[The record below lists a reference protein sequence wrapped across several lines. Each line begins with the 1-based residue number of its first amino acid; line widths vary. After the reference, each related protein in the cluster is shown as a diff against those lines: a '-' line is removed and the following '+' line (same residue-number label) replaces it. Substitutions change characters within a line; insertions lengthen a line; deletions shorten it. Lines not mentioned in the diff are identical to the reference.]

1 MSSAVTFNT
10 QSSVKTGKSF
20 NPFPG
25 LRPFGIDESHLF
37 FGREGQS
44 DEVLEKLSDNKFV
57 GVIGS
62 SGSGKSSLMYC
73 GLIPEL
79 YGGFI
84 TGAGSSWKVVITR
97 PGGGPIDNLAKALV
111 ESDGK
116 ELTEKDRF
124 TRESISSAVLKSSS
138 LGLVDAVRQMDLEE
152 SENVLIFVDQFEEL
166 FRFKKSRKD
175 SSSVNESAAFVKL
188 LLEAINQSDFPI
200 YVVLTMRSDFIG
212 DCSQYP
218 ELTKKINT
226 SHYLIPQMTRE
237 DFRQAIIGPVAVGQ
251 GVISDRLVQ
260 QLLNDVGDN
269 PDQLPIL
276 QHALMRT
283 WDYWVKNKE
292 GKESMDVGHYEAI
305 GKMKKA
311 LSEHA
316 NEAYDELEG
325 DGQEICENL
334 FKTLTEKGADG
345 RGIRHPSS
353 VEEAAEIADTTPEKI
368 IEVIEHFRLPGRSFL
383 APASHIKITSDTIID
398 ISHES
403 LMRVW
408 DRLIQWVDEEVDSVQ
423 LYQRIC
429 EGAEIYQEGTGSLWR
444 PPDLLIALNWKEK
457 RVPNLTWAKRYN
469 PSFERAMVFLESSR
483 EAYELEE
490 TNKILQQKRE
500 LRRTRTFAMVL
511 GSAAIVALGLMIFSW
526 AQYNQADKL
535 RHDAELAKED
545 ALNQKSLAEAATLDA
560 QTARDA
566 AQKSAVEAESA
577 RKDAE
582 RQAEIAMQEK
592 KKAEDAKNLAEARKI
607 EAEKATRVA
616 ITAQAQAEANA
627 QEATRQTLLAQ
638 EANDKSQALR
648 MSSIARSM
656 AVKSLQIQNDTSL
669 KALVSQQAYLFDKK
683 YGDQE
688 FNPDVY
694 AGLYYSTKFLSPPD
708 YNGLVGHDDGVRSII
723 FKADGSTMYTTG
735 SDGKVLS
742 WDMTKPDRPNK
753 LVWENQSLNRSLTL
767 SPDED
772 RLAVITQFSTIQVFK
787 LPPANK
793 LVWSLLNDDKVAWSI
808 VFEPHQNTLLAS
820 YDDGSVVEWNL
831 DNGTSKVLT
840 QYDTRFISLD
850 LTPDAR
856 WIAGGTEEGQVII
869 WDRNDPSKPAKIF
882 GDVKNTIHGIRFN
895 NKGDILATGD
905 LAGNVR
911 IWKVGTWELLEV
923 LEGHS
928 ARVHD
933 IQFSEDD
940 MFMATG
946 SFDKTVSLWF
956 TEDFNRSPA
965 VLDDQD
971 SWVWSVGFS
980 PDGTSVFA
988 GCVNNLIREYP
999 LEMDK
1004 MAGEIC
1010 GKIDRNLTAKEWTRF
1025 VAKDILVEKTCEN
1038 YPIGE

>member
-1 MSSAVTFNT
+1 MSASVTFNT
-10 QSSVKTGKSF
+10 DTSVDTRKSF

-44 DEVLEKLSDNKFV
+44 DEVLEKLADNKFV
-57 GVIGS
+57 GVIGA

-84 TGAGSSWKVVITR
+84 SGAGSSWKIVISR

-116 ELTEKDRF
+116 DLTEKEKF
-124 TRESISSAVLKSSS
+124 TRESISSAVLRSSS

-152 SENVLIFVDQFEEL
+152 NDNVLIFVDQFEEL
-166 FRFKKSRKD
+166 FRFKRSRKD

-188 LLEAINQSDFPI
+188 LLEAINQSEFPI

-218 ELTKKINT
+218 ELTKKINN

-283 WDYWVKNKE
+283 WDYWTKNRE
-292 GKESMDVGHYEAI
+292 GKEKMDVGHYEAI
-305 GKMKKA
+305 GKMEKA
-311 LSEHA
+311 LSDHA

-325 DGQEICENL
+325 DLQDICENL

-353 VEEAAEIADTTPEKI
+353 VDEIAEIAGTDANKVV
-368 IEVIEHFRLPGRSFL
+368 EVIEHFRLPGRSFL
-383 APASHIKITSDTIID
+383 APASHIKLAPESIID

-423 LYQRIC
+423 LYQRLC
-429 EGAEIYQEGTGSLWR
+429 EGAEMYQKGTGSLWR

-457 RVPNLTWAKRYN
+457 RKPNLTWAKRYN

-490 TNKILQQKRE
+490 ANKVLQQKRE
-500 LRRTRTFAMVL
+500 LRRTRTFAVIL

-526 AQYNQADKL
+526 AQYNEADRL
-535 RHDAELAKED
+535 RRDAVAAQEE
-545 ALNQKSLAEAATLDA
+545 ALNQKNLAEQAAIEA
-560 QTARDA
+560 QQARDE
-566 AQKSAVEAESA
+566 AQKSAVEAENA
-577 RKDAE
+577 RKEAE
-582 RQAEIAMQEK
+582 KQAEIALEEK
-592 KKAEDAKNLAEARKI
+592 RNAESARQLAESRRVQAERAQREAVAAQTKAEENYK
-607 EAEKATRVA
+607 
-616 ITAQAQAEANA
+616 
-627 QEATRQTLLAQ
+627 LAQ
-638 EANDKSQALR
+638 EQTRIAEEANEKSKSLR

-656 AVKSLQIQNDTSL
+656 AVKSLQIQNDTTL
-669 KALVSQQAYLFDKK
+669 RALVAQQAYLFDKE
-683 YGDQE
+683 YGEEE
-688 FNPDVY
+688 FNSDVY
-694 AGLYYSTKFLSPPD
+694 AGLYYANKYMNPKD
-708 YNGLVGHDDGVRSII
+708 YNSLQGHDDGVRSIL
-723 FKADGSTMYTTG
+723 FNKTGDKMYTTG
-735 SDGKVLS
+735 SDGKILA
-742 WDMTKPDRPNK
+742 WDMEKPGKPNK
-753 LVWENQSLNRSLTL
+753 LVWENQSLNRSLAL
-767 SPDED
+767 SPEED
-772 RLAVITQFSTIQVFK
+772 RLAVITQFSTIQVYK
-787 LPPANK
+787 LYPTDSV
-793 LVWSLLNDDKVAWSI
+793 VWSLLNDDKVAWSI

-831 DNGTSKVLT
+831 DNGTSKQLT
-840 QYDTRFISLD
+840 QYPTKFISLD

-869 WDRNDPSKPAKIF
+869 WDRESPEKPAKIF
-882 GDVKNTIHGIRFN
+882 GDVKNTIHGIRFS
-895 NKGDILATGD
+895 NKGDFLVTGD

-911 IWKVGTWELLEV
+911 VWKVGTWELLEI
-923 LEGHS
+923 LEGHT

-933 IQFSEDD
+933 IQFSRDD
-940 MFMATG
+940 KYMATG
-946 SFDKTVSLWF
+946 SFDKSILLWF
-956 TEDFNRSPA
+956 TEDWTKSPA

-971 SWVWSVGFS
+971 SWVWSVGFN
-980 PDGTSVFA
+980 PDATKIYA
-988 GCVNNLIREYP
+988 GCVNNLIREYS
-999 LEMDK
+999 LDIDEL
-1004 MAGEIC
+1004 AGSIC
-1010 GKIDRNLTAKEWTRF
+1010 GKVDRNMTAKEWKRY
-1025 VAKDILVEKTCEN
+1025 VAKDIDPKKTCEN

>member
-1 MSSAVTFNT
+1 MTSAVTFNT
-10 QSSVKTGKSF
+10 QAGVEAGKSF

-44 DEVLEKLSDNKFV
+44 DEVLEKLSDNRFV
-57 GVIGS
+57 AVIGA

-84 TGAGSSWKVVITR
+84 TDAGSSWKVVISR

-111 ESDGK
+111 EADEK
-116 ELTEKDRF
+116 ELTEKERF
-124 TRESISSAVLKSSS
+124 TRESISSAVLRSSS
-138 LGLVDAVRQMDLEE
+138 LGLVDAVRQMDLEQG
-152 SENVLIFVDQFEEL
+152 ENVLIFVDQFEEL
-166 FRFKKSRKD
+166 FRFKRSRSD
-175 SSSVNESAAFVKL
+175 SSTINESAAFVKL

-200 YVVLTMRSDFIG
+200 YVVMTMRSDFIG

-218 ELTKKINT
+218 ELTKKINN

-237 DFRQAIIGPVAVGQ
+237 DFRQAILGPVAVGH
-251 GVISDRLVQ
+251 GEISDRLVQ

-283 WDYWVKNKE
+283 WDYWIKNRE
-292 GKESMDVGHYEAI
+292 GKEKMDVGHYEAI
-305 GKMKKA
+305 GRMKKA

-316 NEAYDELEG
+316 NEAFDELDET
-325 DGQEICENL
+325 GQDICENL

-345 RGIRHPSS
+345 RGIRHPSR
-353 VEEAAEIADTTPEKI
+353 VEEISEIAGVTGERV

-383 APASHIKITSDTIID
+383 VPASHIKLDNESIID

-408 DRLIQWVDEEVDSVQ
+408 DRLIQWVDEEVESVA
-423 LYQRIC
+423 LYQRLC
-429 EGAEIYQEGTGSLWR
+429 DAAEMYQKGTGSLWR
-444 PPDLLIALNWKEK
+444 PPDLLLALNWKDK
-457 RVPNLTWAKRYN
+457 RKPNLTWAKRYN

-483 EAYELEE
+483 ESYELEE
-490 TNKILQQKRE
+490 ANKILQQKRE

-526 AQYNQADKL
+526 AQYTESERL
-535 RHDAELAKED
+535 RSEAEIAKED
-545 ALNQKSLAEAATLDA
+545 ALTQKTLAEQA
-560 QTARDA
+560 ARDA
-566 AQKSAVEAESA
+566 EQARDEAQQSAQEAQAARAEAEKQTEIALQEKQNAESA
-577 RKDAE
+577 R
-582 RQAEIAMQEK
+582 
-592 KKAEDAKNLAEARKI
+592 NLAEQRRVQ
-607 EAEKATRVA
+607 AEQASAAA
-616 ITAQAQAEANA
+616 IAAQAKAEENYTLAL
-627 QEATRQTLLAQ
+627 EQTKIAQ
-638 EANDKSQALR
+638 EANDRTQSLR

-656 AVKSLQIQNDTSL
+656 AVKSLQIKNDTTL
-669 KALVSQQAYLFDKK
+669 RALVAQQAYLFDQQ
-683 YGDQE
+683 YGDQQ

-694 AGLYYSTKFLSPPD
+694 AGLYYANKYLNKPD
-708 YNGLVGHDDGVRSII
+708 YNALSGHDDGVRSIV
-723 FKADGSTMYTTG
+723 FSKDGNKMYTTG
-735 SDGKVLS
+735 SDGKVLE
-742 WDMTKPDRPNK
+742 WNMADPAKPHK
-753 LVWENQSLNRSLTL
+753 VVWENNSLNRSLVL
-767 SPDED
+767 SPDEN
-772 RLAVITQFSTIQVFK
+772 RLGVITQFSTIQVYS
-787 LPPANK
+787 LPPADSIM
-793 LVWSLLNDDKVAWSI
+793 WSLENDDKVAWSI

-831 DNGTSKVLT
+831 DNGTSTQIT

-869 WDRNDPSKPAKIF
+869 WDRNNAGEPAKVF
-882 GDVKNTIHGIRFN
+882 GDIRNTIHGIKFN
-895 NKGDILATGD
+895 NSGTLLATGD

-911 IWKVGTWELLEV
+911 VWEVGSWDLLET

-933 IQFSEDD
+933 IQFSSDD
-940 MFMATG
+940 KFMATG
-946 SFDKTVSLWF
+946 SFDKSILLWF
-956 TEDFNRSPA
+956 TDDFTKSPA

-971 SWVWSVGFS
+971 SWVWSLGFT
-980 PDGTSVFA
+980 PDSKKIFA

-1004 MAGEIC
+1004 LSGGIC
-1010 GKIDRNLTAKEWTRF
+1010 GKIDRNMSQKEWKRF
-1025 VAKDILVEKTCEN
+1025 VAKDIPAAKTCEN

>member
-1 MSSAVTFNT
+1 MSSSVTFST
-10 QSSVKTGKSF
+10 QTSIEAGKSF

-57 GVIGS
+57 AVIGA

-84 TGAGSSWKVVITR
+84 TDAGSSWKVVISR

-111 ESDGK
+111 EADEK
-116 ELTEKDRF
+116 DLTEKERF
-124 TRESISSAVLKSSS
+124 TRESISSAVLRSSS

-152 SENVLIFVDQFEEL
+152 GENVLIFVDQFEEL
-166 FRFKKSRKD
+166 FRFKRSRAD
-175 SSSVNESAAFVKL
+175 SSTINESAAFVKL

-200 YVVLTMRSDFIG
+200 YVVMTMRSDFIG

-218 ELTKKINT
+218 ELTKKINA

-237 DFRQAIIGPVAVGQ
+237 DFRQAILGPVAVGH
-251 GVISDRLVQ
+251 GEITDRLVQ

-283 WDYWVKNKE
+283 WDYWIKNKE
-292 GKESMDVGHYEAI
+292 GKEKMDVSHYEAI
-305 GKMKKA
+305 GRMKKA

-316 NEAYDELEG
+316 NEAFDELGES
-325 DGQEICENL
+325 GQGVCENL

-345 RGIRHPSS
+345 RGIRHPSR
-353 VEEAAEIADTTPEKI
+353 VEEIAEIAGVSPDQVV
-368 IEVIEHFRLPGRSFL
+368 EVIEHFRLPGRSFL
-383 APASHIKITSDTIID
+383 VPASHIKLTNDSIID

-423 LYQRIC
+423 LYQRLC
-429 EGAEIYQEGTGSLWR
+429 EAAEMYQKGTGSLWR
-444 PPDLLIALNWKEK
+444 PPDLLLALNWKEK
-457 RVPNLTWAKRYN
+457 RKPNLTWAKRYN

-490 TNKILQQKRE
+490 ANKILQQKRE

-526 AQYNQADKL
+526 AQYNEADRL
-535 RHDAELAKED
+535 RRDAENAREE
-545 ALNQKSLAEAATLDA
+545 ALTQKTLAEQSAREAEE
-560 QTARDA
+560 ARDE
-566 AQKSAVEAESA
+566 AQKSAVAAQEARDEA
-577 RKDAE
+577 Q
-582 RQAEIAMQEK
+582 RQAEIALEEK
-592 KKAEDAKNLAEARKI
+592 RNAEDARNLAEARRV
-607 EAEKATRVA
+607 EAEKASATA
-616 ITAQAQAEANA
+616 IAAQAEAEENFKLA
-627 QEATRQTLLAQ
+627 SEQTKLAE
-638 EANDKSQALR
+638 EANDRTQKLR

-656 AVKSLQIQNDTSL
+656 AVKSLQINNDTSL
-669 KALVSQQAYLFDKK
+669 KALVAQQAYLFDSE

-694 AGLYYSTKFLSPPD
+694 AGLYYANKYLNKPD
-708 YNGLVGHDDGVRSII
+708 YNALVGHDDGVRSII
-723 FKADGSTMYTTG
+723 FNKAGTIMYTTG
-735 SDGKVLS
+735 SDGKVLQ
-742 WDMTKPDRPNK
+742 WDMTKPDHPNK
-753 LVWENQSLNRSLTL
+753 PIWENNMLNRSLVL
-767 SPDED
+767 SPDEN
-772 RLAVITQFSTIQVFK
+772 RLGVITEFSTIQIYS
-787 LPPANK
+787 LPPADSI
-793 LVWSLLNDDKVAWSI
+793 VWSLTNEDKVAWSI

-820 YDDGSVVEWNL
+820 YDDGSVLEWNL
-831 DNGTSKVLT
+831 DDGSNKELT

-869 WDRNDPSKPAKIF
+869 WDRNDPTKPAKIF
-882 GDVKNTIHGIRFN
+882 GDVRNTIHGIRFN
-895 NKGDILATGD
+895 NSGTMLATGD

-911 IWKVGTWELLEV
+911 VWKVGTWELLEE

-933 IQFSEDD
+933 IQFSKDD
-940 MFMATG
+940 KYMATG
-946 SFDKTVSLWF
+946 SFDKSILLWF
-956 TEDFNRSPA
+956 TDDFTRSPA

-971 SWVWSVGFS
+971 SWVWSIGFN
-980 PDGTSVFA
+980 PDATKIYA
-988 GCVNNLIREYP
+988 GCVNNLIREYS
-999 LEMDK
+999 LEIEK
-1004 MAGEIC
+1004 LANEIC
-1010 GKIDRNLTAKEWTRF
+1010 PKIDRNMSAKEWKRF
-1025 VAKDILVEKTCEN
+1025 VAKDIPPAKTCDN